1 MGSVSAILAR
11 MVEARH
17 YVAAADPGIDVR
29 VVSRTKLLYSEGPD
43 AALDRPGHVR
53 AASAMAR
60 FGDRVAIVQDDA
72 NFVALVDAT
81 GGVTA
86 IPLPRG
92 EGGQRLFDDTRG
104 NKAAKL
110 DLEAC
115 VVLEVGGGPCLV
127 AFGSGSTPRRE
138 QLALVS
144 PDGRATLFDAHA
156 FYTNLRSVP
165 AFAGS
170 ELNLEGATL
179 LCVPGGV
186 PGGLPGGGRD
196 DVVFASR
203 GNGAAK
209 GAIAPIDAIGRVSAT
224 RLIAYLEGRGDAP
237 SLRDVE
243 SFDLGRLDGARLTF
257 TDLAAHGSRLFF
269 VASAEASPDSVADGP
284 VSGVAIGELGVAPRY
299 GVVRD
304 ERGAPLLAKV
314 EGLLVER
321 ETSPGTFALRAVVDV
336 DDPDRP
342 AESLELEACGFG
354 S

>member
-72 NFVALVDAT
+72 NFVALVDAC
-81 GGVTA
+81 GRVTA

-179 LCVPGGV
+179 LRVRGAGE
-186 PGGLPGGGRD
+186 D

>member
-1 MGSVSAILAR
+1 MGSVSAILLR
-11 MVEARH
+11 MVDSRH

-72 NFVALVDAT
+72 NFVALVDAN
-81 GGVTA
+81 GRVTA

-138 QLALVS
+138 QFALVY
-144 PDGRATLFDAHA
+144 PDGRATMFDASA
-156 FYTNLRSVP
+156 FYTNLRGVP
-165 AFAGS
+165 AFSGS

-179 LCVPGGV
+179 LRV

-209 GAIAPIDAIGRVSAT
+209 GALAPIDAMGRVSAT
-224 RLIAYLEGRGDAP
+224 RLIAYLEGRDDAP

-243 SFDLGRLDGARLTF
+243 TFDLGRLDGARLTF

-269 VASAEASPDSVADGP
+269 VASAEASPDAVADGP
-284 VSGVAIGELGVAPRY
+284 VSGVAIGELGAAPRY

-304 ERGAPLLAKV
+304 ERGVPLLAKV

-321 ETSPGTFALRAVVDV
+321 ETSPGTFTLRAVVDV
-336 DDPDRP
+336 DDPNTP
-342 AESLELEACGFG
+342 AEWLELEARGFRL
-354 S
+354 